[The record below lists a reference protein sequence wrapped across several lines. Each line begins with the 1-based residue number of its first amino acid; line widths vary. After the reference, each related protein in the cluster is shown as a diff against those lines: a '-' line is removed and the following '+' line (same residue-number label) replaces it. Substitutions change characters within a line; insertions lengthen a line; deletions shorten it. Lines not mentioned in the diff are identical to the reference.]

1 MANGAAMATAAMA
14 SHALQPLLQQQQQSA
29 LAKPWRRQ
37 VELCRLA
44 AGRVIIRSQEPVEI
58 RSSQGGVG
66 GGGLDGRYRRTN
78 GAQKSRT
85 SAQASVLGELRSDVV
100 AEVEDLRLQE
110 AGSATGEESS
120 GASNCG
126 LEEVVEGENDERDEE
141 SRAVDADVGSSL
153 GDGAISAGAL
163 AKEVAKRRNFAII
176 SHPDAGKTTLVL
188 YSIAFVCLQLFC
200 MTFFQ
205 APNNPRNCSSPNNY
219 SARPVWESCLQV
231 QTPDLEYPIQ
241 ILWHKHVMLSL
252 LESLSTTHPLLCDL
266 VDREAAFVWGS
277 NSWGWGSEGPSG
289 CPPCNIRLDGAWK
302 TKGYVTFLI
311 CYSL

>member
-29 LAKPWRRQ
+29 LARPWRKQ
-37 VELCRLA
+37 VELCRLV
-44 AGRVIIRSQEPVEI
+44 AGRVIISSQEPVEN
-58 RSSQGGVG
+58 RLSQGG
-66 GGGLDGRYRRTN
+66 GGGLDGRYCRTN

-120 GASNCG
+120 EASNCR
-126 LEEVVEGENDERDEE
+126 LEEVVDGENGERDEE
-141 SRAVDADVGSSL
+141 SRAVDADAGSSL
-153 GDGAISAGAL
+153 GDGAISAAAL

-176 SHPDAGKTTLVL
+176 SHPDAGKTTLVI

-205 APNNPRNCSSPNNY
+205 APNKTQNCSSQNNY
-219 SARPVWESCLQV
+219 CASSLWESCLQV

-241 ILWHKHVMLSL
+241 IL
-252 LESLSTTHPLLCDL
+252 
-266 VDREAAFVWGS
+266 
-277 NSWGWGSEGPSG
+277 
-289 CPPCNIRLDGAWK
+289 
-302 TKGYVTFLI
+302 
-311 CYSL
+311 